1 MYNITIKKHK
11 DDDIFI
17 DKLLFYSII

>member
-17 DKLLFYSII
+17 NKLLFYSII